1 MVVHSSKI
9 SDAMSRW
16 VFQFTLFQPGGADY
30 AHRITACPPGFENL
44 TASLIVGLMHLI
56 QYHYIS
62 NCSTFVLSLQ
72 RLLPETLKIAFFY
85 STTLW
90 ILSSEQIDI

>member
-1 MVVHSSKI
+1 MIPGGLKPTRNLGV
-9 SDAMSRW
+9 
-16 VFQFTLFQPGGADY
+16 QLTLFQPEGTEY
-30 AHRITACPPGFENL
+30 AHHITACPPGFENL

-62 NCSTFVLSLQ
+62 NCSRFVLSLQ
-72 RLLPETLKIAFFY
+72 RLLPETVKIALFY
-85 STTLW
+85 STTFW